1 MIFNKY
7 LNVFLDYIKNELI
20 KQPFFHFFL
29 YFGNI
34 HEIKTKKDYFIHRQI
49 SRQERMTNMPRKG
62 ENIYKRKDGR
72 WEGRYKKGRKEN
84 GQLKYGYIY
93 GKTYGDV
100 KHRLYTYKLKYQTLI
115 QLKGEAAISYEDW
128 AFSWMHDHQQV
139 LKSSTYHTYFYKL
152 THYIFPLIGHISLN
166 ELDDSTIQQAIDTWQ
181 SQGLKATTIHVL
193 YQILKKSLNEAY
205 VQRKILHAPCQRIQL
220 PKKKRNKGKA
230 LSKYHQSQLEKEAKT
245 RPLYQGL
252 PVLLALHAGLRIGE
266 IAALHW
272 DDIDL
277 DQRTIHIRRTYQR
290 VPLMRMGERTQ
301 LVLDQAKTDCS
312 NRTIPMTYTLYKYLR
327 RWKKKAPGPFVCSN
341 KQKPTEPRVLTYYFH
356 KIRQKCALFSV
367 NFHQLRHTFATR
379 CIEAKGDVASVSK
392 LLGHT
397 STQTTLDIYTDSFLE
412 SRKQV
417 IQQME
422 QAK

>member
-1 MIFNKY
+1 
-7 LNVFLDYIKNELI
+7 
-20 KQPFFHFFL
+20 
-29 YFGNI
+29 
-34 HEIKTKKDYFIHRQI
+34 
-49 SRQERMTNMPRKG
+49 MPRKG

-100 KHRLYTYKLKYQTLI
+100 KHRLYTYKVKYQTLI
-115 QLKGEAAISYEDW
+115 QLKGETAIAYEDW
-128 AFSWMHDHQQV
+128 AFSWMNQNQQK
-139 LKSSTYHTYFYKL
+139 LKSSTYYTYLYKL
-152 THYIFPLIGHISLN
+152 THYIFPQIGHIPLN
-166 ELDDSTIQQAIDTWQ
+166 ELDDATIQQMIDAWQ
-181 SQGLKATTIHVL
+181 RQGLKATTIHVL

-205 VQRKILHAPCQRIQL
+205 SQRKILHVPCQRIQL

-230 LSKYHQSQLEKEAKT
+230 LSKHHQSHLEKEAKSL
-245 RPLYQGL
+245 PLFQGL
-252 PVLLALHAGLRIGE
+252 AVLLALHAGLRIGE

-272 DDIDL
+272 EDIDL
-277 DQRTIHIRRTYQR
+277 EQRTIHVHRTYQR
-290 VPLMRMGERTQ
+290 IPLIQMVGRTQ
-301 LVLDQAKTDCS
+301 LILDQAKTEGP
-312 NRTIPMTYTLYKYLR
+312 NRTIPMTHTLYRYLKK
-327 RWKKKAPGPFVCSN
+327 WKRKASSPFVCSN
-341 KQKPTEPRVLTYYFH
+341 KEKPAEPRVLTYYFH
-356 KIRQKCALFSV
+356 KLRKKCELFWV

-412 SRKQV
+412 SRQLV

>member
-1 MIFNKY
+1 
-7 LNVFLDYIKNELI
+7 
-20 KQPFFHFFL
+20 
-29 YFGNI
+29 
-34 HEIKTKKDYFIHRQI
+34 
-49 SRQERMTNMPRKG
+49 MPRKG

-100 KHRLYTYKLKYQTLI
+100 KHRLYTYKQKYQTLI
-115 QLKGEAAISYEDW
+115 QLQGEAAISYEEW
-128 AFSWMHDHQQV
+128 AFSWLNHHQRV
-139 LKSSTYHTYFYKL
+139 LKSSTYHTYVYKL
-152 THYIFPLIGHISLN
+152 THYIFPLIGQVPLN
-166 ELDDSTIQQAIDTWQ
+166 ELMDEKIQLIIETWQ
-181 SQGLKATTIHVL
+181 NQGLKATTIHVL

-205 VQRKILHAPCQRIQL
+205 DQRKILQVPCQRIQL

-230 LSKYHQSQLEKEAKT
+230 LSKPHQIKLEKEAKT
-245 RPLYQGL
+245 LPFYQGL

-272 DDIDL
+272 DDINL
-277 DQRTIHIRRTYQR
+277 DQRTIHVRRTYQR
-290 VPLMRMGERTQ
+290 VPLLHMEERTQ
-301 LVLDQAKTDCS
+301 LVLDQAKTEGSD
-312 NRTIPMTYTLYKYLR
+312 RTIPMTHTLYKYLK
-327 RWKKKAPGPFVCSN
+327 RWKKKAPGSFVCSN

-356 KIRQKCALFSV
+356 KLRRKCDLFLV

-379 CIEAKGDVASVSK
+379 CIEAKGDVASVSR

-412 SRKQV
+412 SRQQV

-422 QAK
+422 QGR